1 MTPQWNNEGKGWSQ
15 KSEILKPQN
24 PGFWKSEIKTS
35 TKKTRK
41 KIIILKKVKKIPT
54 VGYTI
59 VGPTSLTGMKKKK
72 CKIEHVFKK

>member
-35 TKKTRK
+35 TKKTKK
-41 KIIILKKVKKIPT
+41 KIIILKKVKKNLTALTQAMVAETSPDEGFWQIP
-54 VGYTI
+54 
-59 VGPTSLTGMKKKK
+59 
-72 CKIEHVFKK
+72 